1 MQKQQLRARFWVEL
15 VIAAVNI
22 VLFTATILWP
32 EWIELVFRVEP
43 DAGSGALEWAIAGAT
58 LVISIVCL
66 ILMRVEWRRVA
77 AQPS

>member
-1 MQKQQLRARFWVEL
+1 M
-15 VIAAVNI
+15 IAAVNI
-22 VLFTATILWP
+22 VLFTATIIWP

-58 LVISIVCL
+58 LVISLVCL

-77 AQPS
+77 SQPA